1 MIINEPVNSP
11 FNTVNAVH
19 YSWIPEFQKE
29 ARDNIDS
36 LLESIKYEATEVDHN
51 SLYLD
56 ESLLYDMFKHNVEY
70 DEYNANFIVLKYL
83 NYYLQI
89 KMLKYVS
96 TGEWLFTTND
106 IEMLKYFANSTATC
120 KRKLLR
126 MNKKVDITV
135 LHDIDVTDEN
145 TELRVVN
152 SKLCVRHKYVMH
164 FKSITKL
171 GSCVILDDLTYRNLY
186 DEWFG
191 NLSSVLT
198 SVRTGSVCKIN
209 IDEMF
214 SDLRNYIHN
223 ILIHT
228 YNCSNRVI
236 ISEAELNEILD
247 SKEYATYY
255 KCDGYIDGKQRD
267 EYYRNK
273 AIEYRNKEIE
283 YYNKQIESIDKS
295 ETNWFIKLLY
305 KLVYKFLKLF

>member
-1 MIINEPVNSP
+1 MINEPVKSP
-11 FNTVNAVH
+11 FKKVNALN

-56 ESLLYDMFKHNVEY
+56 ESLLYDMFKHNVDY

-96 TGEWLFTTND
+96 TGEWLFTNND
-106 IEMLKYFANSTATC
+106 IEMLKYFANSTAAC

-126 MNKKVDITV
+126 MTKKVDITV
-135 LHDIDVTDEN
+135 LQDAVMTDEK
-145 TELRVVN
+145 TELYVVSSN
-152 SKLCVRHKYVMH
+152 LYVKHKYVMH
-164 FKSITKL
+164 FKAVTKL
-171 GSCVILDDLTYRNLY
+171 GSCVTLDDDTYSTLY
-186 DEWFG
+186 EAWFG
-191 NLSSVLT
+191 SLSSILT
-198 SVRTGSVCKIN
+198 SVRTSSICKIN

-214 SDLRNYIHN
+214 SDLQYPYN
-223 ILIHT
+223 ILLHS
-228 YNCSNRVI
+228 YDCANRVI
-236 ISEAELNEILD
+236 ISEAELNEILA
-247 SKEYATYY
+247 SKEYAKYY
-255 KCDGYIDGKQRD
+255 RCDAYLEGKQRD

-295 ETNWFIKLLY
+295 DTNWFIKLLY